1 LDGLERREPIIDKW
15 ELIDFEC
22 ITRAEGMMDDYEIY
36 TLKKGDIIKRVD
48 DYTFN
53 KMKKLGLIMVG

>member
-1 LDGLERREPIIDKW
+1 MDKW

-22 ITRAEGMMDDYEIY
+22 VTRAEGMMDDYEMY
-36 TLKKGDIIKRVD
+36 TLKKGENIKIVN

-53 KMKKLGLIMVG
+53 KIKRLGLIMVS

>member
-1 LDGLERREPIIDKW
+1 MDKW

-53 KMKKLGLIMVG
+53 KMKNLGLIMVG